1 MGGIFMSIKEIFKAI
16 MNNHVKKQ
24 VENIAL
30 PSFNNGDIVRKKI
43 IFTGRV
49 QKVGFR
55 FEVLLIAKKLEL
67 TGWIKNNTQGGVEAE
82 IQGDKDKID
91 FLIQFMKSLK
101 RIKIVKVKEQIIDV
115 LHMENEF
122 IIIK

>member
-1 MGGIFMSIKEIFKAI
+1 MSIKEIFKAI

-30 PSFNNGDIVRKKI
+30 PSFNNGNIVRKKI